1 MSSGQIGFV
10 LVTSG
15 LGTLR
20 KLDRFTFLN
29 TLLIFRGRLG
39 YGEKKRAG
47 PYNKDV
53 NDV

>member
-1 MSSGQIGFV
+1 MSGGQIGFV
-10 LVTSG
+10 FVTSG

-20 KLDRFTFLN
+20 KLDRYTLLN

-39 YGEKKRAG
+39 YGEKKRTD

-53 NDV
+53 NNV

>member
-10 LVTSG
+10 LMTSG
-15 LGTLR
+15 LGTPR

-39 YGEKKRAG
+39 YGEEKRAD
-47 PYNKDV
+47 PYNEDV
-53 NDV
+53 NGV